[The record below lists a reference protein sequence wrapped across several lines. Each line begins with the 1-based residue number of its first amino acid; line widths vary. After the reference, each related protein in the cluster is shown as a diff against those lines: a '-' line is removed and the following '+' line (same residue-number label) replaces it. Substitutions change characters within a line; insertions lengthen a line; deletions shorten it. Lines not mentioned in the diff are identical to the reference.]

1 MSGSKLAIGAGKGHM
16 PLQNRFGAFV
26 RGALCLSVLLLSW
39 SCATPPGQQ
48 PPTARSPTVQPR
60 TGERSGG
67 PTGPPASPAPGA
79 SVAMRPRE
87 QPPSATMVASAQWVE
102 EARRAIDMGDYDR
115 ATSLLERAVS
125 VEPNNGRAYYYYGLA
140 MGERGRPG
148 AALSLFQ
155 KAEILLQGDARALGE
170 TYAQMGTNLERLGR
184 RADAVRRYEQA
195 IAQDPANA
203 MARRRLEALR
213 G

>member
-1 MSGSKLAIGAGKGHM
+1 MIAGKGNM
-16 PLQNRFGAFV
+16 PQRKRYRALA
-26 RGALCLSVLLLSW
+26 RGMLCVLSLLLSW
-39 SCATPPGQQ
+39 GCATPPAQP
-48 PPTARSPTVQPR
+48 PPTAATPAVQPR
-60 TGERSGG
+60 AGEQSKG
-67 PTGPPASPAPGA
+67 PAAAPAPPASSAGAPT
-79 SVAMRPRE
+79 VMRPRE
-87 QPPSATMVASAQWVE
+87 QQPSAAMVASAQWVE
-102 EARRAIDMGDYDR
+102 EASRAIDVGDYDR

-155 KAEILLQGDARALGE
+155 KAEILLQGDPRALGE

-184 RADAVRRYEQA
+184 RTDAVRRYEQA
-195 IAQDPANA
+195 LGQDPSNA
-203 MARRRLEALR
+203 LARRRIQALR

>member
-1 MSGSKLAIGAGKGHM
+1 MIAGKGNM
-16 PLQNRFGAFV
+16 PHRPRFRAFAHGV
-26 RGALCLSVLLLSW
+26 ICLLPLLLSW
-39 SCATPPGQQ
+39 GCATPPVHQ
-48 PPTARSPTVQPR
+48 PPTATAPQ
-60 TGERSGG
+60 
-67 PTGPPASPAPGA
+67 ASPSPNAPA
-79 SVAMRPRE
+79 AMRPRE

-102 EARRAIDMGDYDR
+102 EASRAIDGGDYDR

-140 MGERGRPG
+140 MAERGRPG

-184 RADAVRRYEQA
+184 RSEAVRRYEQA
-195 IAQDPANA
+195 LAQDPSNTL
-203 MARRRLEALR
+203 ARRRLEALR

>member
-1 MSGSKLAIGAGKGHM
+1 M
-16 PLQNRFGAFV
+16 PHRNWFGAFA
-26 RGALCLSVLLLSW
+26 RGVLCILPLLLSW
-39 SCATPPGQQ
+39 GCATAPVQQ
-48 PPTARSPTVQPR
+48 PPKATA
-60 TGERSGG
+60 
-67 PTGPPASPAPGA
+67 PPARPRAGEPLGSPPAAPAPQVSPPAGA
-79 SVAMRPRE
+79 PVAMRPRE

-102 EARRAIDMGDYDR
+102 EASRAIDVGDYDR

-148 AALSLFQ
+148 AALSLLQ
-155 KAEILLQGDARALGE
+155 KAEILLQGNVRALGE

-184 RADAVRRYEQA
+184 RPEAVRRYEQA
-195 IAQDPANA
+195 LAQDPSNTL
-203 MARRRLEALR
+203 ARRRLEALR